1 MEKDAIRV
9 VIADD
14 EPISRMDLK
23 ELLTEGGYTVV
34 AEVSDG
40 FDAVENCKLYHPD
53 LVLLDIKM
61 PFLDGLAA
69 AKIIYEEELAD
80 TIIMLTAYSEREF
93 VEQAKDYGV
102 SGYLV
107 KPIDEKS
114 LIPNIELEE
123 TTNRPLG
130 KYGRMRRAYLKEN
143 NPILY
148 SDLVLAEKRL
158 RKDMAKVSE
167 RLANRSIIE
176 KAKGQVMQE
185 QNLSEQ
191 EAYHYIRK
199 LSQLKGLSM
208 RRVAEMIL
216 VKGGG

>member
-114 LIPNIELEE
+114 LIPNIELVV
-123 TTNRPLG
+123 
-130 KYGRMRRAYLKEN
+130 AQSKEM
-143 NPILY
+143 
-148 SDLVLAEKRL
+148 KRL

-176 KAKGQVMQE
+176 KAKGQVMPLYTQAQSAQGPFHAPGGRDDPRE
-185 QNLSEQ
+185 
-191 EAYHYIRK
+191 RR
-199 LSQLKGLSM
+199 GLTG
-208 RRVAEMIL
+208 ECDL
-216 VKGGG
+216 VPLQKVYRSVR